1 MCEILNCATSTT
13 FPLKISHVKLLYENR
28 YMEGIRQ

>member
-13 FPLKISHVKLLYENR
+13 FPLKISHVKLLYEKLLN
-28 YMEGIRQ
+28 